1 MSIGFFFIW
10 MFVQIKKRTKKLCQE
25 KPTVSLRAAFTFCM
39 SLVCVTKLCMKCV
52 AWTVNLIGP
61 INTRRPPSP
70 RRESIYRAMCLHTAA
85 LKSRVLSH
93 IQHPDWLQF
102 LYYKWSIYGQMLTGY
117 SKNFQSYIFSKWDS
131 FFRSSVMAK
140 GFLFAVKP
148 ISPRLHSWEW
158 CISYSTNQW
167 RRSTNLFNGMLF

>member
-70 RRESIYRAMCLHTAA
+70 RRRKHLSRNVFTHGGIEKSCSIAHPA
-85 LKSRVLSH
+85 SRLTSILVLQVKH
-93 IQHPDWLQF
+93 LWADAKRIF
-102 LYYKWSIYGQMLTGY
+102 KEFSIL
-117 SKNFQSYIFSKWDS
+117 YIF
-131 FFRSSVMAK
+131 
-140 GFLFAVKP
+140 
-148 ISPRLHSWEW
+148 
-158 CISYSTNQW
+158 
-167 RRSTNLFNGMLF
+167 